1 LVFFLFMYLQY
12 CYLVDVM
19 GDFQAKK
26 IRIYVF

>member
-1 LVFFLFMYLQY
+1 MYLQY